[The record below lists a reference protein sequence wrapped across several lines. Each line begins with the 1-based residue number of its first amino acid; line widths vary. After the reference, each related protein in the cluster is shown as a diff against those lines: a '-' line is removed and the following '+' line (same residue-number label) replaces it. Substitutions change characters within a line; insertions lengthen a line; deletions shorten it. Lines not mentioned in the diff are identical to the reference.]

1 MTYLRINLKTLSV
14 NLGPGFQHH
23 LYPLTTTTIRL
34 RRQLLRLPRLVQLW
48 QRLYYHYY
56 DDYYYDEDYY
66 VYDDYDYGTTIC
78 LLQFVYPSIY
88 LQSDRTKCAREQKK
102 IKIIRIRQTFI
113 YILALVRLHFC
124 HIFMLFRFVNVTSF
138 CSL

>member
-102 IKIIRIRQTFI
+102 NKNNKNKTDFYI
-113 YILALVRLHFC
+113 YFSSSSFAFLSHFYV
-124 HIFMLFRFVNVTSF
+124 ISF
-138 CSL
+138 C